1 MLDSSRIPWYD
12 VITMEVNDGL
22 SLSSFCWLSEKN
34 LHPFCFLRL
43 RNVKTQKN
51 LSLRDHDTFDKQYCG
66 GWLFRWD
73 DIKWYDSYE
82 GIAAIEKFI
91 MEATSDEYQFEVDG
105 VIQNSS
111 EYIRFVRVG
120 EDTNDIEMHGDGFW
134 DIHVS
139 RHIEC

>member
-1 MLDSSRIPWYD
+1 MGYRSQVLLAIGKEL
-12 VITMEVNDGL
+12 T
-22 SLSSFCWLSEKN
+22 
-34 LHPFCFLRL
+34 PFLLLATSQCKDAEELVF
-43 RNVKTQKN
+43 K
-51 LSLRDHDTFDKQYCG
+51 DHDTFDKQYCG

-91 MEATSDEYQFEVDG
+91 EEATSDEYQFEVDG